1 MLVRVDRS
9 IVSFNAS
16 EYMHNASVFESQ
28 YKRSSKSQH
37 DSFNT
42 NSLLPYQHIHHFPLS
57 TSNHLP
63 YIPQIHLAIHASSE
77 ASASAS
83 NFALA
88 TLPQNTVGP
97 RQY

>member
-1 MLVRVDRS
+1 
-9 IVSFNAS
+9 
-16 EYMHNASVFESQ
+16 MHNASVFESQ
-28 YKRSSKSQH
+28 YERSSKSQH
-37 DSFNT
+37 DSFNIM
-42 NSLLPYQHIHHFPLS
+42 NSPLPPHHIHHIPLS